1 MIKLILGY
9 IGQISFLIKNT
20 VIRNSLVK
28 YYKNN
33 LTGMNEKEFPVEDV
47 KNKINDILSEPEIRF
62 CGLID
67 SSGQLVAGD
76 FGNDVIPFENDERRR
91 QMFQE
96 LAYRVSNRKG
106 FDANLG
112 RVKYSSSR
120 REKVVMMSFP
130 IGTHIILVIA
140 ESNVNIDR
148 LGWKILNKLGRQW
161 SEYDGI

>member
-1 MIKLILGY
+1 MSDKI
-9 IGQISFLIKNT
+9 
-20 VIRNSLVK
+20 
-28 YYKNN
+28 
-33 LTGMNEKEFPVEDV
+33 FPIEAI
-47 KNKINDILSEPEIRF
+47 KNKIKDILSEPEIRF

-67 SSGQLVAGD
+67 GSGQLIVGD
-76 FGNDVIPFENDERRR
+76 FNSETIPLENDQRRK

-96 LAYRVSNRKG
+96 LAHRVANRKG

-130 IGTHIILVIA
+130 IGRYIIMIIA
-140 ESNVNIDR
+140 EPNVNIDR

-161 SEYDGI
+161 SEFDGF